1 MGEKFLHTDLTFLN
15 EQILHLS
22 YLCER
27 SHEKEALAISA
38 IKLFFHFCYYISLL
52 HDTHWQIILIINFLR
67 TSHLDSK
74 FLCKQ
79 RWYFSYDSEGGIKGP
94 SQNSIKLSN
103 VLCCSLPVQ
112 EQGLHW
118 SWQELGADV
127 WVGPRK
133 ANIAPCQC
141 VEQGAGQE
149 SHIYLISLF
158 LSTLCTSVHKWPH
171 LQRAAFMCSYSDL
184 HLTSYDVLAFN

>member
-1 MGEKFLHTDLTFLN
+1 MSQHNWQHFSLHIKLASQPQLSFSSLIFIFFRKKKLSLHALSLFTQIQYFLSELHVNCIYNPASLLSHNLHKTSFLFLGWKVFTYRSHFSKWTN
-15 EQILHLS
+15 FTSLIFVW
-22 YLCER
+22 R

-112 EQGLHW
+112 EQGLH
-118 SWQELGADV
+118 
-127 WVGPRK
+127 
-133 ANIAPCQC
+133 
-141 VEQGAGQE
+141 
-149 SHIYLISLF
+149 
-158 LSTLCTSVHKWPH
+158 
-171 LQRAAFMCSYSDL
+171 
-184 HLTSYDVLAFN
+184 